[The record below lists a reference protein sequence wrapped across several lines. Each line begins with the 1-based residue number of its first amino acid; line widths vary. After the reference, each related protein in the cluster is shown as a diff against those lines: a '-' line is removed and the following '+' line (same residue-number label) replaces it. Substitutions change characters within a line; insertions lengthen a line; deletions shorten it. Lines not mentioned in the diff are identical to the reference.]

1 MDTVMDLGINVIH
14 MTAEGNQPSMMI
26 KKEHQSSQSVDE
38 NGNVQLHWVCYADD
52 EESVNL
58 SLNSDKNINAK
69 DKEKLTSLY
78 LAILGGR
85 EKISIKIIKK
95 NTNKNIKNIRGELPI
110 DLTKNKN

>member
-1 MDTVMDLGINVIH
+1 MDTVRDLGINVIH

-26 KKEHQSSQSVDE
+26 KKENQSSQSVDE
-38 NGNVQLHWVCYADD
+38 NGNIQLHWVCYNDA

-58 SLNSDKNINAK
+58 SLNSDTYIDAQ
-69 DKEKLTSLY
+69 DK
-78 LAILGGR
+78 AILGGR
-85 EKISIKIIKK
+85 EKICIKIITK

>member
-1 MDTVMDLGINVIH
+1 

-26 KKEHQSSQSVDE
+26 KKENQSSQSVDE
-38 NGNVQLHWVCYADD
+38 NGNIQLHWVCYNDA

-58 SLNSDKNINAK
+58 SLNSDTYIDAQ
-69 DKEKLTSLY
+69 DK
-78 LAILGGR
+78 AILGGR
-85 EKISIKIIKK
+85 EKISIKIITK

>member
-38 NGNVQLHWVCYADD
+38 NGNIQLHWVCYADE

-69 DKEKLTSLY
+69 DK
-78 LAILGGR
+78 AILGGR
-85 EKISIKIIKK
+85 EKINIKIITK
-95 NTNKNIKNIRGELPI
+95 NTNKNIKYIKGELPI